1 MPQSL
6 PAHPAARLIC
16 KYAPAI
22 NSLRRYSMVALRA
35 DFLAG
40 LSVAA
45 VGVPQAMAY
54 AIAAGVP
61 PMYGLYT
68 SIVMTI
74 VGALF
79 ASSKLLITGPTN
91 VISISALSAL
101 ALVPA
106 DEKLTALFAL
116 TLLVGLFQTVIT
128 LFRLGDLTR
137 YISHSVVVG
146 FTVGASLLLI
156 MDQSRNLLGL
166 TAVAHG
172 QHHFLLRTWAVWT
185 HGGPPHQATTIIGF
199 AAIAF
204 LLALRALK
212 KKLGWPL
219 LPELLIT
226 VIAAA
231 AVVGWLHLDRKG
243 VAVVGFIPGTMPKF
257 SWPHLDFE
265 RLQGLSESALAIATL
280 GLLEAL
286 AMAKHL
292 ASQTGERF
300 DLNQQCLGQGLANLV
315 GSTFQCMPGSGSL
328 TRSAINH
335 QAGAQTQW
343 SGVWSAAATAL
354 TVVLFAPYAQ
364 YVPRAALAG
373 ILMVTAISMIDWRAL
388 PFHLRATQF
397 DAFIVLTTAVAAV
410 AVSIEFCI
418 LIGVFASFLLAVPR
432 AGRMTRTEFVVREN
446 GVVRER
452 AADEPANDKLLLFGL
467 EGELFFGSSIAIDS
481 HLSYFQKRAT
491 DLGAKVV
498 VLRTKRLRNPDAV
511 GMREIASFIREMKEV
526 GVRVIL
532 AGVRA
537 DLLAGL
543 RKAGTLDELDADQV
557 FSERQAKGSSTIE
570 AVTAAYAYLAS
581 LGIGKDDGPG
591 GASPS
596 LSHFQV

>member
-1 MPQSL
+1 MPTTL

-16 KYAPAI
+16 QYVPAI
-22 NSLRRYSMVALRA
+22 NSLRRYSLVALRA

-68 SIVMTI
+68 SVVMTI

-106 DEKLTALFAL
+106 DERMTALFAL
-116 TLLVGLFQTVIT
+116 TLLVGLFQTLIT
-128 LFRLGDLTR
+128 LLRLGDLTR

-172 QHHFLLRTWAVWT
+172 QRHFLLRTWDVWT
-185 HGGPPHQATTIIGF
+185 HGGTPHQATTIIGF
-199 AAIAF
+199 GAMAF
-204 LLALRALK
+204 LLALRRLK
-212 KKLGWPL
+212 RWLGWPL

-231 AVVGWLHLDRKG
+231 GVVAYFHLDKQG
-243 VAVVGFIPGTMPKF
+243 VAVVGAIPGTLPTF
-257 SWPHLDFE
+257 AWPRIDVE
-265 RLQGLSESALAIATL
+265 RLQGLSESAMAIATL

-292 ASQTGERF
+292 ASQTGQKF

-315 GSTFQCMPGSGSL
+315 GSMFQCMPGSGSL

-335 QAGAQTQW
+335 QAGAKTQW
-343 SGVWSAAATAL
+343 SGVWSALATAV
-354 TVVLFAPYAQ
+354 TVLLFARYAQ

-432 AGRMTRTEFVVREN
+432 AGRMTRTEFVVRDN

-452 AADEPANDKLLLFGL
+452 AEGDPADNRLLLFGL
-467 EGELFFGSSIAIDS
+467 EGELFFGSSIALDS
-481 HLSYFQKRAT
+481 HLTYFENRAT
-491 DLGAKVV
+491 EVGARVI
-498 VLRTKRLRNPDAV
+498 VLRVKRLRNPDAV
-511 GMREIASFIREMKEV
+511 GMREIASFIREMGEL

-543 RKAGTLDELDADQV
+543 RKAGTLDELGPDQV
-557 FSERQAKGSSTIE
+557 FSERKARGSSTIE
-570 AVTAAYAYLAS
+570 AVGAAYRYLAS
-581 LGIGKDDGPG
+581 LEGSESKVPG
-591 GASPS
+591 GYPS